1 MSDRFYDV
9 VIVGAGIAGS
19 ILGRQLAENG
29 KRVLILEAGPGTG
42 LERGGFQSFVDRFFV
57 QNIKSPTAPF
67 PHSINAPTQEGPGYY
82 VQTGP
87 QDYGSNYTRHAGG
100 TTLHWMGTC
109 LRFLPEDFR
118 LKSLYGHGVDWPISY
133 KDLQP
138 YYQKAEWE
146 LGVSA
151 NAEEQELLDREEN
164 LFEDKYDFPMKRV
177 PPSFLDNELGNR
189 MNGLSV
195 TLGEKK
201 KYKLKLHT
209 SSTPAARNST
219 PRTNL
224 VDPRDGRKLDETEG
238 EYYRPVGAPDFPDE
252 RGQRCQGNSSCIPI
266 CPVQAKY
273 SALKTLRNAIDNNQ
287 DRVEVITQAVASQV
301 KIDPTSGR
309 VDGIR
314 YKKYYDPGSTDFTE
328 HVAHGKLYVIA
339 AHAIETAKL
348 LLASQVANS
357 SDMVGRNLM
366 DHPFVLTWGL
376 MPVPIGPY
384 RGPGSTSGIPQLRE
398 GKFREEFAAF
408 RIEIGN
414 WGVDFPNGTPHTT
427 IRSLVDRKG
436 FNEDNPNGHP
446 EDIRQ
451 KNDGYLEEIR
461 QKRRKDSKLDLFG
474 KDLRVEIADVVSRQ
488 FRLGFELEQLPE
500 LSNRVTIDQRYRDA
514 LGSFRPVISYRLDDY
529 CRRGIV
535 QAKNLSDQIYSNIA
549 VDVTDE
555 TRNYTPHN
563 PIAAGS
569 FTDDQGNRY
578 EYHGAGHGC
587 GTHRMGSSPRD
598 SVVDADQR
606 TWDHE
611 NLYLVGCGN
620 FCTVG
625 TANPTLTAAALA
637 FKAADKILKEL
648 G

>member
-1 MSDRFYDV
+1 MSEKLYDV
-9 VIVGAGIAGS
+9 VIVGAGVAGS

-42 LERGGFQSFVDRFFV
+42 LEKGGFQTFVDRFFV
-57 QNIKSPTAPF
+57 QNIKAPTAPF
-67 PHSINAPTQEGPGYY
+67 PHSINAPTQEAGNYY
-82 VQTGP
+82 VQKGP

-118 LKSLYGHGVDWPISY
+118 LKSEYDKGVDWPISY

-151 NAEEQELLDREEN
+151 NAEEQELLDRDEN
-164 LFEDKYDFPMKRV
+164 LFEDDYDFPMERV
-177 PPSFLDNELGNR
+177 PPSFLDVDLGER
-189 MNGLSV
+189 MKGLSV
-195 TLGEKK
+195 DVTGEGR
-201 KYKLKLHT
+201 KYKLET

-219 PRTNL
+219 PRTDV
-224 VDPRDGRKLDETEG
+224 VDPRDGRKLEDD

-273 SALKTLRNAIDNNQ
+273 SALKTLRSAIDNNS
-287 DRVEVITQAVASQV
+287 DRVEVITQAVATQV
-301 KIDPTSGR
+301 EIEPASGR

-314 YKKYYDPGSTDFTE
+314 YKKYYDPTKSDFTE

-348 LLASQVANS
+348 LLASRAANS

-376 MPVPIGPY
+376 MPVPIGSY
-384 RGPGSTSGIPQLRE
+384 RGPGSTSGIPRFRD
-398 GKFREEFAAF
+398 GKFRKNFAAF

-427 IRSLVDRKG
+427 LRSLVNRLG
-436 FNEDNPNGHP
+436 FNEDFPNGHP

-451 KNDGYLEEIR
+451 KNGKVEAIR
-461 QKRRKDSKLDLFG
+461 EKRRKDPTLDLFG
-474 KDLRVEIADVVSRQ
+474 KDLRTEVERVVSRQ
-488 FRLGFELEQLPE
+488 FRLGFELEQMPWYT
-500 LSNRVTIDQRYRDA
+500 S
-514 LGSFRPVISYRLDDY
+514 LG
-529 CRRGIV
+529 
-535 QAKNLSDQIYSNIA
+535 
-549 VDVTDE
+549 
-555 TRNYTPHN
+555 
-563 PIAAGS
+563 
-569 FTDDQGNRY
+569 
-578 EYHGAGHGC
+578 
-587 GTHRMGSSPRD
+587 
-598 SVVDADQR
+598 
-606 TWDHE
+606 
-611 NLYLVGCGN
+611 
-620 FCTVG
+620 
-625 TANPTLTAAALA
+625 
-637 FKAADKILKEL
+637 
-648 G
+648 

>member
-1 MSDRFYDV
+1 MSDKFYDV

-42 LERGGFQSFVDRFFV
+42 LERGGFQTFVDRFFV
-57 QNIKSPTAPF
+57 EKIKSPTAPF
-67 PHSINAPTQEGPGYY
+67 PHSINAPVNAPFSPYY

-87 QDYGSNYTRHAGG
+87 QNYGSNYTRHAGG

-109 LRFLPEDFR
+109 LRFLPEDFH
-118 LKSLYGHGVDWPISY
+118 LKSLYGHGIDWPLSY
-133 KDLQP
+133 EDLQP

-151 NAEEQELLDREEN
+151 NVEDQELLDKEEK
-164 LFEDKYDFPMKRV
+164 LFAPGYDFPMKKV
-177 PPSFLDNELGNR
+177 PQSFLDRVLGER
-189 MNGLSV
+189 MDGLSV
-195 TLGEKK
+195 KVTGESK
-201 KYKLKLHT
+201 KYKLAT
-209 SSTPAARNST
+209 SSTPAARNSI
-219 PRTNL
+219 PRSNL
-224 VDPRDGRKLDETEG
+224 VDPRDGRKLDEG
-238 EYYRPVGAPDFPDE
+238 KYYRPVGAPDFPDD

-273 SALKTLRNAIDNNQ
+273 SALKTLRNAIDNNR

-301 KIDPTSGR
+301 EIDPTSGR
-309 VDGIR
+309 VKGIR
-314 YKKYYDPGSTDFTE
+314 YKKYYDPAHTDFTE

-339 AHAIETAKL
+339 AHAIESAKL

-376 MPVPIGPY
+376 MPEPIGSY
-384 RGPGSTSGIPQLRE
+384 RGPGSTSGIPQLRD
-398 GKFREEFAAF
+398 GAFRKRFAAF

-414 WGVDFPNGTPHTT
+414 WGVDFPNGTPHST
-427 IRSLVDRKG
+427 IRSLVDRTG

-451 KNDGYLEEIR
+451 KR
-461 QKRRKDSKLDLFG
+461 QKGREHDLFG
-474 KDLRVEIADVVSRQ
+474 RDLRAEIERVVSRQ
-488 FRLGFELEQLPE
+488 FRLGFEFEQLPE

-514 LGSFRPVISYRLDDY
+514 IGSFRPVISYRVDDY
-529 CRRGIV
+529 CRQGIV
-535 QAKNLSDQIYSNIA
+535 EAKKISDQIYTK
-549 VDVTDE
+549 VEVTDE
-555 TRNYTPHN
+555 TRNYVPHN

-569 FTDDQGNRY
+569 FTDDDGNRY
-578 EYHGAGHGC
+578 EYHGAGHAAGI
-587 GTHRMGSSPRD
+587 HRMGSSPKD

-611 NLYLVGCGN
+611 NLFLVGCGN
-620 FCTVG
+620 FCTIG

-637 FKAADKILKEL
+637 FKAAEKILKEL